1 MNPNDQTP
9 PNTDPLNTSPQ
20 TPPAEL
26 VTPEPQ
32 SQPQPAPVEPPVTSP
47 QPDTTPTP
55 APAPASVPA
64 PGAENPGKTLG
75 IVSMILSIIGL
86 GLVGVILALVGMSKS
101 KKAGQKN
108 GFALAGLIIG
118 ILNILAGI
126 ALFALVGY
134 GGIQAAAE
142 LTAACAESANTAVVL
157 TNGTVVACE

>member
-1 MNPNDQTP
+1 MNPNDPTP
-9 PNTDPLNTSPQ
+9 PNSDPLNTPPQ
-20 TPPAEL
+20 TPPAEP
-26 VTPEPQ
+26 VTPEP
-32 SQPQPAPVEPPVTSP
+32 QPQPAPVESPATSP
-47 QPDTTPTP
+47 QPETTPASTSTP
-55 APAPASVPA
+55 TSGV
-64 PGAENPGKTLG
+64 ENPGKTLG

-86 GLVGVILALVGMSKS
+86 GLVGVILALIGMSKS

-142 LTAACAESANTAVVL
+142 LTAACAESANATVVL